1 MTALLVVVAVLGWLV
16 ATILF
21 ITVMMMLLALGA
33 TQNLEPDAEELSMD
47 QINKGSRTLLWSPY
61 KEKEI
66 PFGD

>member
-21 ITVMMMLLALGA
+21 ITVMMMILAFGA
-33 TQNLEPDAEELSMD
+33 AQDLESAKKELSMD
-47 QINKGSRTLLWSPY
+47 QINKGSRTLFWSPY